1 MRNLRVK
8 AASTSGETLVETL
21 AAVLVSAF
29 GLLML
34 AVAVSVAVSIV
45 SGIDKTADEYYAA
58 TDALVAGTA
67 DKTGAGTV
75 AVTVSN
81 ADFTGGSVNITYAAD
96 TLPGN
101 VTAVTYQEQDPE
113 AGA

>member
-1 MRNLRVK
+1 MRSLRNHMRNLRVK

-67 DKTGAGTV
+67 AVRAEPLQRAQHRLAHLGRALMGRRGAVEVDHRGR
-75 AVTVSN
+75 SC
-81 ADFTGGSVNITYAAD
+81 
-96 TLPGN
+96 
-101 VTAVTYQEQDPE
+101 
-113 AGA
+113 